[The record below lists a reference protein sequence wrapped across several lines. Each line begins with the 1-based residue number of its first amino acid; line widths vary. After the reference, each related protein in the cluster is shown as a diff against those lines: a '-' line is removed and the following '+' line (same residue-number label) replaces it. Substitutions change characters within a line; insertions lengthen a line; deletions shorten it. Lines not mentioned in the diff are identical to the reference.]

1 MTMQRLVVEL
11 SAIPDQGLW
20 RDFRSSAQALGIS
33 DPDLA
38 VVQPIDISCQFY
50 KVDRD
55 IAVQGTMRSTLR
67 LTCGRCAED
76 FAQRLDVVLNAV
88 YLPIQEASS
97 ERAKELEEDVD
108 STTDVY
114 SYVEQVIDIAEMARD
129 KLLLSIPLQP
139 LCRAGCQGLC
149 PSCGLNRNIVSC
161 QCAEEKLGSPF
172 ELLKGLR
179 FS

>member
-1 MTMQRLVVEL
+1 MQRLVVEL
-11 SAIPDQGLW
+11 SAIPDEGFW
-20 RDFRSSAQALGIS
+20 RDFRSSALALGINDS
-33 DPDLA
+33 DLA
-38 VVQPIDISCQFY
+38 VVQPIEIGCQFY

-55 IAVQGTMRSTLR
+55 VAVQGTMRSTLR

-76 FAQRLDVVLNAV
+76 FGQPLEVALNAV
-88 YLPIQEASS
+88 YLPIQDGSS
-97 ERAKELEEDVD
+97 ERAKELEEDID

-114 SYVEQVIDIAEMARD
+114 LYVEQVIDIAEMARD
-129 KLLLSIPLQP
+129 KLLLSLPLQP
-139 LCRAGCQGLC
+139 LCTVGCQGLC
-149 PSCGLNRNIVSC
+149 PSCGLNRNVVSC

>member
-1 MTMQRLVVEL
+1 MQRLVVEL
-11 SAIPDQGLW
+11 SAIPDEGLR
-20 RDFRSSAQALGIS
+20 RDFRSDVRELGIS
-33 DPDLA
+33 DPDLS
-38 VVQPIDISCQFY
+38 VVRPIDIGCQFY
-50 KVDRD
+50 RVDRD
-55 IAVQGTMRSTLR
+55 VAVQGTMRSTLR

-76 FAQRLDVVLNAV
+76 FVQPLEVALNAV

-114 SYVEQVIDIAEMARD
+114 LYAEQVIDIAEMARD
-129 KLLLSIPLQP
+129 RLLLSVPLQP
-139 LCRAGCQGLC
+139 LCRAGCKGLC
-149 PSCGLNRNIVSC
+149 PSCGLNRNVVSC

>member
-1 MTMQRLVVEL
+1 MQRLVVEL
-11 SAIPDQGLW
+11 SAIPDEGLW
-20 RDFRSSAQALGIS
+20 RDFRSDARELGIS

-38 VVQPIDISCQFY
+38 VVQPIDIGCQFY

-55 IAVQGTMRSTLR
+55 VAVQGTMCSALR

-76 FAQRLDVVLNAV
+76 FVQPLEVALNAV

-114 SYVEQVIDIAEMARD
+114 LYAEQVVDIAEMARD
-129 KLLLSIPLQP
+129 RLLLSAPLQP
-139 LCRAGCQGLC
+139 LCRVGCQGLC
-149 PSCGLNRNIVSC
+149 PSCGLNRNTVSC

>member
-1 MTMQRLVVEL
+1 MQRLAVEL
-11 SAIPDQGLW
+11 SAIPVEGLW
-20 RDFRSSAQALGIS
+20 RDFRSSAQDLGTS
-33 DPDLA
+33 DHDLA
-38 VVQPIDISCQFY
+38 IVQPIEIGCQFY

-55 IAVQGTMRSTLR
+55 VAVQGTMRSTLR

-76 FAQRLDVVLNAV
+76 FMQPLEVALNAV

-97 ERAKELEEDVD
+97 ERATELEEDID

-114 SYVEQVIDIAEMARD
+114 AYVEQVIDIAEMARD

-139 LCRAGCQGLC
+139 LCRVGCQGLC